1 VLYFSKIRIIVIVV
15 LTIIFVYL
23 AASNFFKFDD
33 NLINKKINLGL
44 DLQGGSY
51 LLLEID
57 NKPVIT
63 QRLQNKLSSLRKYF
77 KDENYKFRNLKI
89 INNETISFELDKDF
103 VEKFTS
109 ILENKESNINPYYQ
123 RFKTHE
129 FDFNVEN
136 NLFNLQY
143 SRYGLIEI
151 KKTSLDQAL
160 EIVRRRI
167 DEVGTNE
174 PNILRRGSDRIIV
187 ELPGLDDP
195 MRIKSLLGKTANL
208 TFRFVVQND
217 EPSFGSEK
225 LLFEDGSEEAIVSKR
240 IIISGENLLD
250 AKPKMDNQSNQTV
263 VQFTLDRVG
272 AKRFGKATISGVG
285 KRLAIVLDG
294 KIISAPIVRD
304 AIVGGS
310 GIISG
315 DFTFQSA
322 TDLALLLRSGAL
334 PAPLNIIEERT
345 VGPDLGQDSIN
356 SGILALV
363 IGFFL
368 VIFFMLFK
376 YRIFGL
382 IANIALITNLF
393 LLVGILTLFEAT
405 LTLPGIAGIILTVG
419 MAVDANVLIFERIKE
434 EIKTEK
440 NNILAF
446 DSGYNRSK
454 TAIIDANITTLISAI
469 ILFFLGSGPIK
480 GFSITL
486 GVGIFTTLFSVYFIA
501 RLLTSLYVTRN
512 KNKESLI

>member
-1 VLYFSKIRIIVIVV
+1 MLYFSKIRIIVIVV

-23 AASNFFKFDD
+23 TASNFFKFDD

-129 FDFNVEN
+129 FNFNVEN

-174 PNILRRGSDRIIV
+174 PNILRRGSNRILV

-272 AKRFGKATISGVG
+272 AKRFGKATTSGVG

-294 KIISAPIVRD
+294 EIISAPVVRD

-345 VGPDLGQDSIN
+345 VGPGLGQDSIN

-454 TAIIDANITTLISAI
+454 TAVIDANITTLISAI